1 MSHVNCGKAGAAA
14 SYEAIGFFGVV
25 SGTVKNLNVQIDK
38 FYNTYSEYN
47 IAMGGFGRH
56 SGKQGGD
63 RPLLCDRT
71 GLCSV

>member
-47 IAMGGFGRH
+47 IAMGG
-56 SGKQGGD
+56 
-63 RPLLCDRT
+63 
-71 GLCSV
+71 